1 MAPHLDSAAMMVGMS
16 VLVWLLA
23 SVGLAFLVG
32 VAVHLFGSW
41 GRRPTAF
48 QVTEVPPVDSP
59 DFLLS
64 VAGAAGTPL
73 RRGGTAKLL
82 NNGAEIFPA
91 ILEAIR
97 AAKHTVTFAAYIWE
111 DGRVSDEIF
120 EALTERARAGVQV
133 RVLLDG
139 VGGLRAPEEG
149 MAALRAAGGRIEAFR
164 PPRFGKLTRFHKR
177 NHRRALVMDGE
188 VAFTGG
194 VAVADKW
201 VGNAENPDHW
211 RDTMSRFTGPP
222 ASTIQ
227 TAFVS
232 LWAPVAGELLSGPA
246 FFPPWEG
253 EAAAGD
259 MSHVGVA
266 SSPSSE
272 DHPLRLFYLQ
282 SIFSARE
289 RLYITTPYFV
299 PDEII
304 RSAAASRA
312 RAGVDVR
319 ILLPN
324 EHTDAKPIRLTS
336 HHYYEELLAAGV
348 RIYEYLPTMMH
359 AKGMVVDGKW
369 SVVGSANM
377 DIRSHEL
384 NQENVVGVLD
394 AGFGAQMEEA
404 FRQDLTRAQEIQP
417 EQWRRRGLV
426 ERLLERAA
434 ALFAEQY

>member
-1 MAPHLDSAAMMVGMS
+1 M
-16 VLVWLLA
+16 LVWF
-23 SVGLAFLVG
+23 LAFVG
-32 VAVHLFGSW
+32 VVSLLGVGVNLFGSW
-41 GRRPTAF
+41 GRRPTVF
-48 QVTEVPPVDSP
+48 RVTEVPPVESP

-64 VAGAAGTPL
+64 VAGAAGSPV
-73 RRGGTAKLL
+73 RSGGTATLL
-82 NNGAEIFPA
+82 NNGVQIFPA

-97 AAKHTVTFAAYIWE
+97 NAKETVNFAAYIWE
-111 DGRVSDEIF
+111 DGRASDDIF
-120 EALTERARAGVQV
+120 AALTERARAGVQV

-139 VGGLRAPEEG
+139 VGGLRAPEKG
-149 MAALRAAGGRIEAFR
+149 MAALREAGGRVEPFR

-201 VGNAENPDHW
+201 LGDADQPEHW

-246 FFPPWEG
+246 FFPPRDG
-253 EAAAGD
+253 KASAGD
-259 MSHVGVA
+259 MVHVGIA

-282 SIFSARE
+282 SILSARQ

-304 RSAAASRA
+304 RRAAASRA

-324 EHTDAKPIRLTS
+324 DLTDAKPIRLTS
-336 HHYYEELLAAGV
+336 HLYYEELMAAGV
-348 RIYEYLPTMMH
+348 RIYEYQPTMMH

-394 AGFGAQMEEA
+394 AGFGAQMEAA
-404 FRQDLTRAQEIQP
+404 FRDDLTRAREIQP
-417 EQWRRRGLV
+417 EPWRRRGV
-426 ERLLERAA
+426 FQRLLERTA

>member
-1 MAPHLDSAAMMVGMS
+1 V
-16 VLVWLLA
+16 
-23 SVGLAFLVG
+23 
-32 VAVHLFGSW
+32 
-41 GRRPTAF
+41 
-48 QVTEVPPVDSP
+48 
-59 DFLLS
+59 
-64 VAGAAGTPL
+64 
-73 RRGGTAKLL
+73 
-82 NNGAEIFPA
+82 N
-91 ILEAIR
+91 
-97 AAKHTVTFAAYIWE
+97 FAAYIWE
-111 DGRVSDEIF
+111 DGQASDEIF
-120 EALTERARAGVQV
+120 AALTERARAGVQV

-149 MAALRAAGGRIEAFR
+149 MAALRAAGGLVEPFR

-201 VGNAENPDHW
+201 LGDADSPEHW

-232 LWAPVAGELLSGPA
+232 LWAPVAGELLSGPE
-246 FFPPWEG
+246 FFPPRDG
-253 EAAAGD
+253 MAKAGD
-259 MSHVGVA
+259 LVHVGIA
-266 SSPSSE
+266 SSPSSD

-282 SIFSARE
+282 SILSARQ

-304 RSAAASRA
+304 RRAVAARA

-324 EHTDAKPIRLTS
+324 ALTDAKPIRLTS
-336 HHYYEELLAAGV
+336 HRYYEELMAAGV
-348 RIYEYLPTMMH
+348 RIYEYQPTMMH
-359 AKGMVVDGKW
+359 AKGMVADGKW

-384 NQENVVGVLD
+384 NQENVLGVLD
-394 AGFGAQMEEA
+394 SGFAAQMEAA
-404 FRQDLTRAQEIQP
+404 FHADLTRAREIQP
-417 EQWRRRGLV
+417 AEWRRRRLSQ
-426 ERLLERAA
+426 RLLERAA

>member
-1 MAPHLDSAAMMVGMS
+1 VLIGLLAVIGVVS
-16 VLVWLLA
+16 VLA
-23 SVGLAFLVG
+23 VG
-32 VAVHLFGSW
+32 VHLFSSW
-41 GRRPTAF
+41 GRRPTKY
-48 QVTEVPPVDSP
+48 QVTDVPPVDSP

-64 VAGAAGTPL
+64 VAGAAGSPV
-73 RRGGTAKLL
+73 RVGGTATLL
-82 NNGAEIFPA
+82 NNGVQIFPA

-97 AAKHTVTFAAYIWE
+97 EAKETVNFAAYIWE
-111 DGRVSDEIF
+111 DGRASDDVF
-120 EALTERARAGVQV
+120 EALIERARAGVQV

-139 VGGLRAPEEG
+139 VGGLRAPKEG
-149 MAALRAAGGRIEAFR
+149 MAALRAAGGRIEPFR
-164 PPRFGKLTRFHKR
+164 PARFGKLTRFHKR

-201 VGNAENPDHW
+201 LGDADHPKHW
-211 RDTMSRFTGPP
+211 RDTMSRFTGPA

-246 FFPPWEG
+246 FFPPRDG
-253 EAAAGD
+253 QVRAGD
-259 MSHVGVA
+259 MVHIGIA
-266 SSPSSE
+266 SSPSSD
-272 DHPLRLFYLQ
+272 DHPLRLLYLQ
-282 SIFSARE
+282 SIFSARK

-299 PDEII
+299 PDETI
-304 RSAAASRA
+304 RRAAAGRA

-324 EHTDAKPIRLTS
+324 HLTDAKPIRLTS
-336 HHYYEELLAAGV
+336 HRYYEELLVAGV
-348 RIYEYLPTMMH
+348 RVYEYQPTMMH
-359 AKGMVVDGKW
+359 AKGMVVDGRW

-394 AGFGAQMEEA
+394 AGFAEQMETT
-404 FRQDLTRAQEIQP
+404 FRKDLTGSREIQL
-417 EQWRRRGLV
+417 EEWRRRS
-426 ERLLERAA
+426 RLARLAESAA